1 MSVSTDSS
9 ALGRRGLLLVLSSP
23 SGAGKTTITRRLV
36 ELEGEGVEISVSH
49 TTRPKRPDEM
59 DGRDYHF
66 VDEAGFARLRERAA
80 FLECAEVFGH
90 WYGTARDPVES
101 ALDAGRDVVFDID
114 WQGTQQ
120 LAEAVEGDLVRIFIL
135 PPSLEA
141 LEQRLKRRAQDPPAV
156 VAERMSR
163 AADEMSHYDE
173 YDYVVVNTALE
184 RSVEEVRAVLRAER
198 LRRGRL
204 KELDAFVRG
213 LTAGTK
219 PPQG

>member
-1 MSVSTDSS
+1 MGTSPNDP

-36 ELEGEGVEISVSH
+36 EREGAGLAISVSH
-49 TTRPKRPDEM
+49 TTRPKRPDEI

-66 VDEAGFARLRERAA
+66 VDQAGFARLRERGA
-80 FLECAEVFGH
+80 FLESAEVFGH
-90 WYGTARDPVES
+90 WYGSARDPVES

-114 WQGTQQ
+114 WQGSQQ
-120 LAEAVEGDLVRIFIL
+120 LAEAVHGDLVRIFIL
-135 PPSLEA
+135 PPSLQA
-141 LEQRLKRRAQDPPAV
+141 LEQRLRRRAQDSAAV

-163 AADEMSHYDE
+163 AGDEMRHYDE

-184 RSVEEVRAVLRAER
+184 QAVEDVRSILRAER

-204 KELDAFVRG
+204 KGLDGFVRR
-213 LTAGTK
+213 LTAGSK
-219 PPQG
+219 AQGG

>member
-1 MSVSTDSS
+1 MGDTSNDP

-36 ELEGEGVEISVSH
+36 ELEGGGVEISVSH

-59 DGRDYHF
+59 DNRDYHF
-66 VDEAGFARLRERAA
+66 VNEVGFARLRERGA

-114 WQGTQQ
+114 WQGSQQ
-120 LAEAVEGDLVRIFIL
+120 LAEAVQDDLVRIFIL

-141 LEQRLKRRAQDPPAV
+141 LEQRLKRRAQDSPTV
-156 VAERMSR
+156 VARRMSR

-173 YDYVVVNTALE
+173 YDYVVVNAALE
-184 RSVEEVRAVLRAER
+184 QAVGEVRSILRAER

-204 KELDAFVRG
+204 KGLDGFVRK
-213 LTAGTK
+213 LTVGTK
-219 PPQG
+219 PRRG